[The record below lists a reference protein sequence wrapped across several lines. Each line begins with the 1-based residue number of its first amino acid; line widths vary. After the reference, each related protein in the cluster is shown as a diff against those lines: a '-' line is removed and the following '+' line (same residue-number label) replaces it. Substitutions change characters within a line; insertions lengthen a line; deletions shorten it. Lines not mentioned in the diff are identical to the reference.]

1 MARRQ
6 ENAIQEPEPPVECR
20 HHWLIDGPDG
30 PTSWG
35 LCKYCGA
42 AKEFL
47 NHFTK
52 VQLDYRGVSDKDS
65 KSVGVGSAKRQ
76 PQIQYPIS

>member
-1 MARRQ
+1 MIRSRGNTIK
-6 ENAIQEPEPPVECR
+6 ELEPRFECC
-20 HHWLIDGPDG
+20 HHWIIESTDG

-42 AKEFL
+42 EKEFL

-52 VQLDYRGVSDKDS
+52 AQPDS
-65 KSVGVGSAKRQ
+65 RFNSEIDFQSSEVGS
-76 PQIQYPIS
+76 SS